1 MSRQETD
8 PRLLESRGSGR
19 QLGRFDFRL
28 MVEALNQSQHPTDVL
43 VRAIIDSG
51 RRASQVE
58 VEAIR
63 QRLRSAPFSTRTIR
77 VPPAL
82 RTGPSAASA
91 LGPSNNAL
99 AVHVAQRISLDR
111 QWATTSPEL
120 FLEDLRASV
129 EAVSTR
135 MVLYRDRGGAIAL
148 AIAATA
154 DVIPPPRLGA
164 GAQALL
170 VMVYS
175 ADRGTI
181 VSGYQASSLARIR
194 IGENAIWLP

>member
-1 MSRQETD
+1 MLRRS
-8 PRLLESRGSGR
+8 LL
-19 QLGRFDFRL
+19 LL
-28 MVEALNQSQHPTDVL
+28 
-43 VRAIIDSG
+43 
-51 RRASQVE
+51 
-58 VEAIR
+58 
-63 QRLRSAPFSTRTIR
+63 
-77 VPPAL
+77 
-82 RTGPSAASA
+82 
-91 LGPSNNAL
+91 
-99 AVHVAQRISLDR
+99 
-111 QWATTSPEL
+111 
-120 FLEDLRASV
+120 ASV
-129 EAVSTR
+129 AV
-135 MVLYRDRGGAIAL
+135 VAIGGGAIAL

>member
-1 MSRQETD
+1 MPFRYRTMSRQETD

-148 AIAATA
+148 RNRGYGGRNTAAATGRRSSSA
-154 DVIPPPRLGA
+154 TCHGLFGRPGHYRVGLPGIEPR
-164 GAQALL
+164 
-170 VMVYS
+170 
-175 ADRGTI
+175 
-181 VSGYQASSLARIR
+181 
-194 IGENAIWLP
+194 